1 MGSDPLRAPLPT
13 GENLLA
19 PTGNWGTGQGGK
31 SKQTAMSQAGL
42 GDSQQ
47 SKAANPG
54 AKVKLPR
61 PFELYAQPQGALTNI
76 PRP

>member
-1 MGSDPLRAPLPT
+1 MGQAVL
-13 GENLLA
+13 GE
-19 PTGNWGTGQGGK
+19 
-31 SKQTAMSQAGL
+31 SQR
-42 GDSQQ
+42 

-61 PFELYAQPQGALTNI
+61 PFELYAQPQGAQTNI